1 MFVNAEVRDHVADA
15 ERALRD
21 GDPEAARE
29 AFLAAGDAAKRFV
42 LWRGAARWYQRAL
55 ELDVVDREV
64 VARLAQ
70 IAPRLTTGPE
80 WTTYQRALDAH
91 PAWLHFGCR
100 AAQIVIGDLGAVVAC
115 PPIGSVLELLM
126 SADDLVECR
135 PDGRFTGM
143 PLAMAL
149 VILRRALWFAAR
161 EHADAPATI
170 RVRFSGQPTIRL
182 DELGHWEAA

>member
-1 MFVNAEVRDHVADA
+1 VNAEVRDHVADA
-15 ERALRD
+15 ERALRE
-21 GDPEAARE
+21 GDPAAAR
-29 AFLAAGDAAKRFV
+29 AAYLAAGDAARRFV

-55 ELDVVDREV
+55 ELDLVDREV
-64 VARLAQ
+64 VGRLAQ
-70 IAPRLTTGPE
+70 IAPRLATGRD
-80 WTTYQRALDAH
+80 WAVYQRTLEAH

-115 PPIGSVLELLM
+115 APIGSVLELLM

-149 VILRRALWFAAR
+149 VILRRALWYAPR
-161 EHADAPATI
+161 EHADEPAAL
-170 RVRFSGQPTIRL
+170 RVRFSGQPVVRL
-182 DELGHWEAA
+182 DELGHWEPA